1 MPILYVSDLDGTLLG
16 RDQRLS
22 EQTIQTINDLVASG
36 MLFTVATARS
46 TPSARQVLADLDLR
60 LPAIHMNGV
69 LIVDPVTNRP
79 LRRNVL
85 PPDLARDL
93 IRDHLAGGLNPFVYT
108 LDAAGR
114 YHAYYLGA
122 TNACE
127 RDYIDRRR
135 AAGDD
140 RFAVV
145 SDLADAIDGDVLSLS
160 TIESPDRMAAL
171 HRRLATDPL
180 LCCHFD
186 HDIYMPAFAWLT
198 IGHADANKG
207 AGVRIVKQIVGADRV
222 VCFGDNLNDLAMFDV
237 ADEAYA
243 MADAHDAL
251 RDIAHGTIGSNADH
265 AVAAYLR
272 GVWPAPV

>member
-1 MPILYVSDLDGTLLG
+1 MMRTLYVSDLDGTLLD
-16 RDQRLS
+16 RDQRVS
-22 EQTIQTINDLVASG
+22 EQTATIINELVASG

-46 TPSARQVLADLDLR
+46 TPSARRVLAGCRPQVAGR
-60 LPAIHMNGV
+60 LMNGV
-69 LIVDPVTNRP
+69 LIVDPVTNMP

-127 RDYIDRRR
+127 RDYVDRRR

-145 SDLADAIDGDVLSLS
+145 ADLAEAIDGDVLSLS
-160 TIESPDRMAAL
+160 TIERPDRMAAL
-171 HRRLATDPL
+171 HRRLATNPL

-186 HDIYMPAFAWLT
+186 HDIYMPAL
-198 IGHADANKG
+198 
-207 AGVRIVKQIVGADRV
+207 
-222 VCFGDNLNDLAMFDV
+222 
-237 ADEAYA
+237 
-243 MADAHDAL
+243 
-251 RDIAHGTIGSNADH
+251 HG
-265 AVAAYLR
+265 
-272 GVWPAPV
+272 